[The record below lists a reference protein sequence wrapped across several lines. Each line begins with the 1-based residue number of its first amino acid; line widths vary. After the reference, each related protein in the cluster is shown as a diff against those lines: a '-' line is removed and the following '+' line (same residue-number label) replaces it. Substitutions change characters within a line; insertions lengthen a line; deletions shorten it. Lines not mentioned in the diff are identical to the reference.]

1 MKIRR
6 ATDLTE
12 QYNGMDCQSARQTQ
26 KKKKENAQQIYWK
39 RWGINGNS
47 AMQVAINFAE
57 AL

>member
-12 QYNGMDCQSARQTQ
+12 QYNGMDCQSDRYNQ
-26 KKKKENAQQIYWK
+26 KKKNAQQIYWK
-39 RWGINGNS
+39 RSG
-47 AMQVAINFAE
+47 MQVAINFAE